1 MRREDI
7 IAVARFYFIFLS
19 TAEPQKDPQCG
30 PTNIISSLVSAA
42 VEAEDSEAVAENE
55 RGE

>member
-55 RGE
+55 RGA